1 MKGRGPG
8 KEETPANSKRKQ
20 EQETSR
26 AIDSVQIGKRGNGSR
41 GTGTYPG
48 RTIEG
53 LSPRNRLI
61 GLAGRFAIRNADTE
75 EMCPSFE
82 NCRA

>member
-20 EQETSR
+20 AQETSR
-26 AIDSVQIGKRGNGSR
+26 PIDSVQIGKRGNGSR
-41 GTGTYPG
+41 GTGIYQG

-53 LSPRNRLI
+53 LSQRNRLI

-75 EMCPSFE
+75 KRCPSFE